1 MKQIITENAPKAI
14 GPYSQGLVAG
24 NLVFVSGQIPIDPTT
39 GIMPETVEEQA
50 KQVLKNLT
58 GVLAE
63 EGLTMKKPAA
73 KSSDRRVMFDAE
85 VAAFLGISKKT
96 LQNRVARPVKGE
108 IDLNAAKPQRIGNR
122 RLWLR
127 EEVERLVG
135 IKKGVTK

>member
-63 EGLTMKKPAA
+63 EGLTMKNVIKTVVFLADLADFQTVNAIYETFFTSPFPAR
-73 KSSDRRVMFDAE
+73 SCVQ
-85 VAAFLGISKKT
+85 VAAIPKGAKLEIECI
-96 LQNRVARPVKGE
+96 AVKE
-108 IDLNAAKPQRIGNR
+108 
-122 RLWLR
+122 
-127 EEVERLVG
+127 
-135 IKKGVTK
+135 

>member
-1 MKQIITENAPKAI
+1 
-14 GPYSQGLVAG
+14 
-24 NLVFVSGQIPIDPTT
+24 VFL
-39 GIMPETVEEQA
+39 PEALAQEE
-50 KQVLKNLT
+50 
-58 GVLAE
+58 
-63 EGLTMKKPAA
+63 LTMNKPAA

-108 IDLNAAKPQRIGNR
+108 IDLNAAKPQRIGSR